1 MTDATGGGEATTG
14 DVLWDG
20 FIAGALGA
28 VTVALWFLILD
39 LFHGHPLHTPALLG
53 TALLE
58 GAAAASE
65 MEGVHPDVVAVYSGI
80 HMGLFALFGVAIAW
94 AIRAFKRT
102 PVIGYLLVF
111 AFVLFEFG
119 FYVVIL
125 AVGQPVVGSVSAWAV
140 LVGNLLAALVM
151 GGYFLVRNP
160 DLLRGG
166 FDTDAERSDGAR
178 G

>member
-1 MTDATGGGEATTG
+1 MTDEAGGGEATIG

-28 VTVALWFLILD
+28 LTVALWFLILD
-39 LFHGHPLHTPALLG
+39 LVQGDPLHTPALLG

-58 GAAAASE
+58 GAEAAAE
-65 MEGVHPDVVAVYSGI
+65 MEGAHPDVVAVYSGI

-102 PVIGYLLVF
+102 PAIGYLLVF

-140 LVGNLLAALVM
+140 LAGNLLAALVM

-160 DLLRGG
+160 DLLGG
-166 FDTDAERSDGAR
+166 GYRTDSEAPDGS
-178 G
+178 

>member
-1 MTDATGGGEATTG
+1 MTEPTAPGESTAG

-28 VTVALWFLILD
+28 VTVALWFLVLD
-39 LFHGHPLHTPALLG
+39 LVQGHPLHTPALLG

-80 HMGLFALFGVAIAW
+80 HMGLFALFGIAVAW
-94 AIRAFKRT
+94 AIRAFQRT

-125 AVGQPVVGSVSAWAV
+125 ALGQPVVGAVSAWAV
-140 LVGNLLAALVM
+140 LVGNVLAALVM
-151 GGYFLVRNP
+151 GAYFLVRNP

-166 FDTDAERSDGAR
+166 SGIGGEAPDGP
-178 G
+178 